1 MEFVSL
7 NKVITYAPSSR
18 DELIEY
24 AFNHQKILVAIN
36 AEKILHATDESRAII
51 NRNLGYPDGIG
62 AVWALRKKR
71 FFNVERIPGCELWL
85 DIVKK
90 YYQTKSFYLIGS
102 TQKTI
107 DETIKKLESDFQG
120 INISNYRNGYM
131 KSEIEETELIQ
142 DIVKCQ
148 PDIVFVAMGSP
159 KQELFMMRLQQCHL
173 ALYQGLGGSFD
184 VYTKTVK
191 RAPQW
196 WLRHNLEWAYRL
208 IKQPLRIKRQV
219 HLIRFFY
226 KLHLNHY

>member
-1 MEFVSL
+1 
-7 NKVITYAPSSR
+7 
-18 DELIEY
+18 
-24 AFNHQKILVAIN
+24 
-36 AEKILHATDESRAII
+36 
-51 NRNLGYPDGIG
+51 
-62 AVWALRKKR
+62 
-71 FFNVERIPGCELWL
+71 
-85 DIVKK
+85 
-90 YYQTKSFYLIGS
+90 
-102 TQKTI
+102 
-107 DETIKKLESDFQG
+107 
-120 INISNYRNGYM
+120 M

-142 DIVKCQ
+142 DIVKFQ

-159 KQELFMMRLQQCHL
+159 KQESFMMRLKQCHP

-208 IKQPLRIKRQV
+208 IKQPLRLKRQV